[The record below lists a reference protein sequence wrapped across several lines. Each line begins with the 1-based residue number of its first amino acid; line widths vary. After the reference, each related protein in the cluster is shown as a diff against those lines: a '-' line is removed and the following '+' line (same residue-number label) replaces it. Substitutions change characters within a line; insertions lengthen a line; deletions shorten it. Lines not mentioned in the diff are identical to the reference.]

1 MNPILVYLI
10 VFVSGGLL
18 CALAE
23 LLIVKT
29 NAGKDTS
36 HFFAR
41 WRCAGICRNIQTD

>member
-18 CALAE
+18 CALDSKDK
-23 LLIVKT
+23 I